1 MIKRKMGRIGFDSSV
16 LLFGGAKLGQVTQ
29 LEADRS
35 IAYALE
41 HGVNHIDTAASYGD
55 SELRLGP
62 WMAQIRDR
70 IFLATK
76 TTQRGKKEAG
86 EEIRRSLERLQTDRL
101 DLLQLHAVGT
111 PDELELCLREGGAL
125 EAALEAKADGLV
137 RHIGITGHGHQA
149 PAVHLEALRRFP
161 FETVLTPFNYYLY
174 SLPKY
179 RESFDALAAEAAK
192 QDVSLRVIKAVAKG
206 PWAHGQERSFATWYE
221 PFASR
226 DTIDACVHYVLA
238 QPGIGGFASAGD
250 IELFPLIV
258 DAVERYGTLS
268 AAEVME
274 RLAAVAGYSS
284 PFGDADSG
292 V

>member
-1 MIKRKMGRIGFDSSV
+1 MLKRKMGRIGFDSSV

-29 LEADRS
+29 RQADSS
-35 IAYALE
+35 IEYAIE

-62 WMAQIRDR
+62 WMPQIRDR

-76 TTQRGKKEAG
+76 TTQRGKREAR
-86 EEIRRSLERLQTDRL
+86 EEIVRSLERLRTDRL

-111 PDELELCLREGGAL
+111 LDELELCMREGGAL
-125 EAALEAKADGLV
+125 EAALEAKAEGLV

-179 RESFDALAAEAAK
+179 RDSFDALTAEAAK
-192 QDVSLRVIKAVAKG
+192 QDASLRVIKAVAKG
-206 PWAHGQERSFATWYE
+206 PWAAGQDRNFATWYE
-221 PFASR
+221 PFASQ
-226 DTIDACVHYVLA
+226 DTIDACIHYVLA
-238 QPGIGGFASAGD
+238 QSGIDGFASAGD
-250 IELFPLIV
+250 IELFPKIV
-258 DAVERYGTLS
+258 DAVDRYGTLS
-268 AAEVME
+268 DAEAME
-274 RLAAVAGYSS
+274 RLAALPGYSS
-284 PFGDADSG
+284 PFGDSASS